1 MGVRIGHNA
10 VVASH
15 AVVNR
20 DVPDGTVVAG
30 IPARVIAERQVAGP
44 ALRFFAGAE

>member
-1 MGVRIGHNA
+1 MGVTIGPNS

-20 DVPDGTVVAG
+20 DVPPGVVVG
-30 IPARVIAERQVAGP
+30 GLPARVLGERAVDGP
-44 ALRFFAGAE
+44 ALRFFG